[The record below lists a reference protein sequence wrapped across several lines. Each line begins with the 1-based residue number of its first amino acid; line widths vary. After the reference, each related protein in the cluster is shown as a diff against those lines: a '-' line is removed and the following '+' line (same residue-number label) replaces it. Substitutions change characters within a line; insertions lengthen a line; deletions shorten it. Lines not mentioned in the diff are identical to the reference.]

1 MKENCAMMDKMGRGT
16 DESKIMERYT
26 MKKFLKVILI
36 IALAVIILLIA
47 IYINHQIR
55 LKQESK
61 LRSPLGQIVEVDG
74 HNMSIY
80 IEGAGDATLV
90 FMSGGGT
97 CSPILDFKSLYAL
110 LSDKYK
116 IVVVE
121 KFGYGFSDVVD
132 KSRDIDSILE
142 DTRAALKAAGLSAP
156 YVLCP
161 HSMSGLEALYWAQKY
176 PDEVSAIVG
185 LDMAVPAYYD
195 SMDINIPLMRT
206 ASWAANM
213 GITRFIPGI
222 SDSDA
227 EKEIYKAV
235 FYSRTATVTMINETV
250 WVKENAK
257 KVNNMGVPQL
267 PMLLFIS
274 DGSGGTGFDKETWRK
289 IPIEYIE
296 QVHDGKYIELDCPH
310 YVHDY
315 EYKTISEHIVEFLSD
330 KG

>member
-1 MKENCAMMDKMGRGT
+1 
-16 DESKIMERYT
+16 

-47 IYINHQIR
+47 IYIYHQVR
-55 LKQESK
+55 LTQESK

-74 HNMSIY
+74 HHMSIY

-116 IVVVE
+116 IAVVE
-121 KFGYGFSDVVD
+121 KFGYGFSDIVD

-161 HSMSGLEALYWAQKY
+161 HSMSGLETLYWAQKY
-176 PDEVSAIVG
+176 PDEVSAVVG

-195 SMDINIPLMRT
+195 SMDINIPLVRT
-206 ASWAANM
+206 ASWAANI

-227 EKEIYKAV
+227 VKYGTLSDMEKEIYKAV
-235 FYSRTATVTMINETV
+235 FYSRTATVTMINETA

-315 EYKTISEHIVEFLSD
+315 EYRTISEDIIAFLSD
-330 KG
+330 KE